1 MLFQHL
7 KGQLQYALC
16 ELGTIGQI
24 CMYTLYAKEWWRPVG
39 VKQRP
44 LKRQCSMAMAVVW
57 ALYCMVEVKR
67 KYCLHVKHG
76 VTAGNIYS
84 GLNPDASRLN
94 NKCFPFFL
102 NFVSV
107 FLCL

>member
-1 MLFQHL
+1 MVETSRS
-7 KGQLQYALC
+7 KTETIEETVQYGNGC
-16 ELGTIGQI
+16 G
-24 CMYTLYAKEWWRPVG
+24 M
-39 VKQRP
+39 
-44 LKRQCSMAMAVVW
+44 

-67 KYCLHVKHG
+67 KYRLHVKVKHG

-84 GLNPDASRLN
+84 GLNPDASTLN
-94 NKCFPFFL
+94 NKYFPFFL